1 MVRGS
6 LARSLAIFGSL
17 GAAASIVPSLIPK
30 TASEIGVEAYEL
42 LPAIPLLFWGLFL
55 GVLIGPRLAQAR
67 GSQVVVQIASTA
79 LAAGL
84 AGVTGATSAAVFLS
98 GGLVVGLG
106 FGVIEVL
113 VTAQV
118 RIDGGD
124 AARALTQLN
133 IAFALGAVLSPVV
146 LAVTMRLLETD
157 AIGYLAALL
166 MLLSGLSFRAA
177 NRARSTDSSKLETKP
192 LRLFLL
198 ACALYVGAESILAG
212 WTATIFSELEIT
224 SAELAPIGTTIFWG
238 MLVLGRV
245 SSLYLTPRYLSPGGA
260 LILWPVVSAAGLGLT
275 FSFVGTAQVAAAGL
289 AIASFA
295 AGPIYGFLIA
305 KGLEVASVEDSAK
318 ATRLLILAGSVGG
331 FAIPALLQVDPSI
344 TLAAMVGAIAMFAVA
359 LLGALAAR
367 TNTNRERV
375 GT

>member
-1 MVRGS
+1 M
-6 LARSLAIFGSL
+6 AIFGSL

-30 TASEIGVEAYEL
+30 TAGEIGVGAYEL

-55 GVLIGPRLAQAR
+55 GVLIGPRLAQAS
-67 GSQVVVQIASTA
+67 GPQVVVQIASTA
-79 LAAGL
+79 LAVGL
-84 AGVTGATSAAVFLS
+84 AGVTGATSVLVFLG

-124 AARALTQLN
+124 AAKSLTQLN
-133 IAFALGAVLSPVV
+133 IAFALGAVLSPLV
-146 LAVTMRLLETD
+146 LAVTVRLLETD

-245 SSLYLTPRYLSPGGA
+245 SSLYLTPRYLRSGGA

-275 FSFVGTAQVAAAGL
+275 FTFVGTAQLAAAGL

-344 TLAAMVGAIAMFAVA
+344 TLAATVGAIAMFAVA
-359 LLGALAAR
+359 SLGALAAG

>member
-1 MVRGS
+1 MSRGS

-30 TASEIGVEAYEL
+30 TAGDIGVGAYEL
-42 LPAIPLLFWGLFL
+42 LPAVPLLFWGLFL
-55 GVLIGPRLAQAR
+55 GVLIGPRLAQAK
-67 GSQVVVQIASTA
+67 GPQVIVQIASTA

-84 AGVTGATSAAVFLS
+84 IGVTGATSVPVFLI
-98 GGLVVGLG
+98 GGLIVGFG

-124 AARALTQLN
+124 AARSLTQLN
-133 IAFALGAVLSPVV
+133 IAFALGAVLCPVA
-146 LAVTMRLLETD
+146 LAVTMRLLQTD

-166 MLLSGLSFRAA
+166 MLLSGIRFRATRQA
-177 NRARSTDSSKLETKP
+177 HATVLAKLETKS

-224 SAELAPIGTTIFWG
+224 SVELAPIGTTIFWG
-238 MLVLGRV
+238 MLVLGRIF
-245 SSLYLTPRYLSPGGA
+245 SLYLTPRYVSPRGA
-260 LILWPVVSAAGLGLT
+260 LILWPSLSAAGLGTTLA
-275 FSFVGTAQVAAAGL
+275 FVGSAQMAAAGL

-305 KGLEVASVEDSAK
+305 KGLEVASVESSAK

-331 FAIPALLQVDPSI
+331 FLIPALLQVDPSI
-344 TLAAMVGAIAMFAVA
+344 TLAALVGALAMVAVA
-359 LLGALAAR
+359 SLGALAAK
-367 TNTNRERV
+367 TTIKSERV